1 MTGSKSGAFA
11 GHVLLW
17 GITALAATGCESLRR
32 PGPLGVDAEPD
43 VVAVSSNVPRELSK
57 TVLPRY
63 VIESPDLLMI
73 DAIHIVPK
81 QPYRMRPF
89 DVLAIQVQ
97 GTPTEAPI
105 SGVFPVGADGKIV
118 LGPQYGSLRVAG
130 LNFDDVEPALKRH
143 LMGSLTEPH
152 VAVNLADTA
161 AKQQIA
167 GQHLVGPDGT
177 VTLGSYGSVV
187 VVGLTVAEAKQAIE
201 DYLAVDLEE
210 PEVSVEIA
218 GYNSKV
224 FYIVT
229 QGAGLGD
236 GVYRF
241 PITGNETVLDAI
253 SQINGLGQ
261 VSSKK
266 IWVARP
272 SDVPGRILRMPVC
285 WQQITADAN
294 ARSNYQLLPGDR
306 VFIAEDKWV
315 ALDTAIGKVT
325 APFERV
331 MGFSLL
337 GAGTATRFSGHV
349 LRGGGNP
356 QGTF

>member
-1 MTGSKSGAFA
+1 M
-11 GHVLLW
+11 
-17 GITALAATGCESLRR
+17 LASLRPSVSR
-32 PGPLGVDAEPD
+32 RLHFYLALTILLSGCQSMSQRQDLADIDPD
-43 VVAVSSNVPRELSK
+43 PPIVAASGEPRELNK
-57 TVLPRY
+57 VVLPPY
-63 VIESPDLLMI
+63 VIESPDLLTI

-81 QPYRMRPF
+81 QPYHLRPF
-89 DVLAIQVQ
+89 DMVAIQVQ
-97 GTPTEAPI
+97 EVPPQAPI
-105 SGVFPVGADGKIV
+105 AGVFPVGADGKIV
-118 LGPQYGSLRVAG
+118 LGPQYGSLYVAG
-130 LNFDDVEPALKRH
+130 MTIDELQTALKKY
-143 LMGSLTEPH
+143 LQTFLKNPELT
-152 VAVNLADTA
+152 ANLADSA

-177 VTLGSYGSVV
+177 VTLGSYGGVL
-187 VVGLTVAEAKQAIE
+187 VVGLTVPQAKLAIE
-201 DYLAVDLEE
+201 EHLARYLEA

-261 VSSKK
+261 VSSKR

-272 SDVPGRILRMPVC
+272 TDIPGRAERLPVC
-285 WQQITADAN
+285 WEQITANAD

-306 VFIAEDKWV
+306 VFIAEDKWI
-315 ALDTAIGKVT
+315 AFDTAIGKFT
-325 APFERV
+325 APFERI

-337 GAGTATRFSGHV
+337 GAGTATRFSGPV
-349 LRGGGNP
+349 LKGGGNR
-356 QGTF
+356 QATF